1 MFLLNLSL
9 TKFHSVCFLVAI
21 SNCGDARL
29 NGNAPSMWDHII
41 SLKTGFKSTRHPFYS
56 KDARRTEKNRD
67 CETGNI
73 TNRCGLRTEQD
84 MDVQRRVIKKS
95 PEHQCLR
102 LPSSEISK
110 AGCTGRTEPQ
120 LSATEQRLSSGGAT
134 SQINPHTSL
143 FDWNNFEPLCLFF
156 LALIGFSIYSIK
168 L

>member
-21 SNCGDARL
+21 SNCGDARF

-56 KDARRTEKNRD
+56 KDAQRTEKNRD
-67 CETGNI
+67 CERKHHKPVWFAHRAGHG
-73 TNRCGLRTEQD
+73 CSAAGDQ
-84 MDVQRRVIKKS
+84 KS

-143 FDWNNFEPLCLFF
+143 FDWNNFEPLC
-156 LALIGFSIYSIK
+156 
-168 L
+168 

>member
-1 MFLLNLSL
+1 ML
-9 TKFHSVCFLVAI
+9 
-21 SNCGDARL
+21 G
-29 NGNAPSMWDHII
+29 GQ
-41 SLKTGFKSTRHPFYS
+41 
-56 KDARRTEKNRD
+56 RRTETVR
-67 CETGNI
+67 GNI

-143 FDWNNFEPLCLFF
+143 FDWNNFEPLCLLFF
-156 LALIGFSIYSIK
+156 CFDWFFNLFN
-168 L
+168 